1 MRLIKKAGI
10 WKRFKDNGILEGEV
24 LYKKTT
30 MEVFP
35 IIVPFCNKLKSI
47 NFYLVRYK
55 DSLILIDA
63 GMDTEDCWRS
73 LQKILEENHYKLI
86 DISAILLTHHH
97 TDHIGLVN
105 RIVCANPIPVYAHP
119 RAIPILK
126 RDSEYMKRRKEFFRN
141 LYRQMGCGK
150 FGDRQVVDLHNP
162 ILLTEDKKI
171 ECDIKVAQDLFFD
184 FDILDIPG
192 HAPDQI
198 AFYNRNC
205 KWLFSG
211 DLLIAHMASNAF
223 IEPNLD
229 GVRTNSLIQQKRSLE
244 KCLSLDVEVIF
255 SGHGDILQN
264 PVDII
269 KERIIELDKKAN
281 IYLDIIK
288 SGIST
293 GHDIARFRFNERY
306 EKQFFNI
313 ISEIIGYLDYLELQG
328 EIHKEMENGI
338 WQYY

>member
-1 MRLIKKAGI
+1 M
-10 WKRFKDNGILEGEV
+10 D
-24 LYKKTT
+24 
-30 MEVFP
+30 VFP

-47 NFYLVRYK
+47 NFYLVRYQ

-63 GMDTEDCWRS
+63 GMDTEDCWHS
-73 LQKILEENHYKLI
+73 LQEILKENHYTLT

-105 RIVCANPIPVYAHP
+105 RIVSANPIPVYAHP
-119 RAIPILK
+119 RAIPILQ
-126 RDSEYMKRRKEFFRN
+126 RDSEYIKMREEFFRN
-141 LYRQMGCGK
+141 LYRRMGCGK
-150 FGDRQVVDLHNP
+150 FGDRQVIDLHNP

-171 ECDIKVAQDLFFD
+171 ECEIQVAQDLLFD

-198 AFYNRNC
+198 AFYNRKC

-211 DLLIAHMASNAF
+211 DLLIAHMDINAF
-223 IEPNLD
+223 IEPYLD
-229 GVRTNSLIQQKRSLE
+229 GVRTNSLIQQKHSLE
-244 KCLSLDVEVIF
+244 KCISLNVEFIF

-264 PVDII
+264 PVNIL
-269 KERIIELDKKAN
+269 KERIIGLDEKAK
-281 IYLDIIK
+281 IYLNIIK

-293 GHDIARFRFNERY
+293 GNDIARLRFNERY

-313 ISEIIGYLDYLELQG
+313 MSEIIGYLDYLEIQG
-328 EIHKEMENGI
+328 EINKEMENGI